1 MRILQ
6 FLVEVL
12 LCFSFLSMYLHNE
25 GINLKEIGQ
34 KLKNILLGNQ
44 KRRPNKKISIPME
57 IIILKLALFKKMLY
71 GCHMPPQNFRNIK
84 VVPQSDNVT
93 TFQFPF
99 QIHSSIKD
107 YVQKMFHLQRK
118 KTIFVLYFQ
127 TFS

>member
-6 FLVEVL
+6 FLVQVL

-57 IIILKLALFKKMLY
+57 IIILKLALFKKMLNR
-71 GCHMPPQNFRNIK
+71 CNMPPQNLRNIK
-84 VVPQSDNVT
+84 AVPQSDNIT

>member
-6 FLVEVL
+6 FLVQVL

-84 VVPQSDNVT
+84 AVPQSDNVT